1 MQTIYQEVIVTN
13 ELPRIGSGYRLV
25 KVQIGTK
32 WVHISDLD
40 GENRTK
46 FNMKSWSAIKKGNT
60 VEPEIVLKS
69 LRKADR
75 ALGRKARR
83 RLA

>member
-1 MQTIYQEVIVTN
+1 MQTIYQYVVVTN

-25 KVQIGTK
+25 KAQIGSK

-46 FNMKSWSAIKKGNT
+46 LGMKSWSAIKKGE
-60 VEPEIVLKS
+60 VVDSELVLKS

-75 ALGRKARR
+75 SIGRTARR
-83 RLA
+83 KLA

>member
-25 KVQIGTK
+25 KVQIGSK
-32 WVHISDLD
+32 WVHVSDLD

-46 FNMKSWSAIKKGNT
+46 VGMKSWSAMKKGNT

-75 ALGRKARR
+75 ALGRTARR
-83 RLA
+83 KLA

>member
-1 MQTIYQEVIVTN
+1 MKTIYQEVIVTN

-25 KVQIGTK
+25 KVQTGTK
-32 WVHISDLD
+32 WIYISDLD

-46 FNMKSWSAIKKGNT
+46 VGMKTWSAIKKGNT
-60 VEPEIVLKS
+60 IKPEIILKS

-83 RLA
+83 KL

>member
-25 KVQIGTK
+25 KVQIGNK
-32 WVHISDLD
+32 WVYISDLD

-46 FNMKSWSAIKKGNT
+46 VGMKTWSAIKKGNT
-60 VEPEIVLKS
+60 IEPEVILKS

-83 RLA
+83 KL

>member
-25 KVQIGTK
+25 KVQIGSK
-32 WVHISDLD
+32 WVHISNLD

-46 FNMKSWSAIKKGNT
+46 VGMKTWSSIKKGNT
-60 VEPEIVLKS
+60 IEPEVILKG

-83 RLA
+83 TL

>member
-1 MQTIYQEVIVTN
+1 MQTIYREVIVTN

-46 FNMKSWSAIKKGNT
+46 VSMKTWSAIKKGNT
-60 VEPEIVLKS
+60 IEPKVVLKG

-83 RLA
+83 KL